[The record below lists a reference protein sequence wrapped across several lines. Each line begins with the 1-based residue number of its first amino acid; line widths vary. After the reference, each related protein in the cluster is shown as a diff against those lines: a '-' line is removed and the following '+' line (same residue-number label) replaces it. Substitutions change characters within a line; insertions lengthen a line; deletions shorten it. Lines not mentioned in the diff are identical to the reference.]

1 MLACH
6 AATLDSTLTDPTS
19 GKAAVS
25 NLNPRSP
32 LVVDT
37 HELGRRAGSM
47 RELSYTVP
55 APEGIGISAIGVPT
69 GSDIELDLRL
79 ESVVEGVLVT
89 GTAVVNLLGECSRC
103 LDPIADQIDVDLQE
117 LYRYPELDA
126 YGRPSKEAPT
136 EPDED
141 DDTLYLDG
149 DLLDLEPIVR
159 DAVVL
164 DLPIAPLCQED
175 CAGLCPECGFN
186 RNEDQSHSHEV
197 LDPRWAALGALGA
210 GSDSGSPEVGDSE
223 RPQDLRFDDQ
233 EDREES

>member
-1 MLACH
+1 
-6 AATLDSTLTDPTS
+6 
-19 GKAAVS
+19 
-25 NLNPRSP
+25 
-32 LVVDT
+32 
-37 HELGRRAGSM
+37 M
-47 RELSYTVP
+47 REVSYQVP
-55 APEGIGISAIGVPT
+55 APEGIGISAIGVPA
-69 GSDIELDLRL
+69 GSDIELDIRL

-103 LDPIADQIDVDLQE
+103 LDPIADQMDVDLQE

-126 YGRPSKEAPT
+126 YGRVNSQASGEQ
-136 EPDED
+136 DED
-141 DDTLYLDG
+141 DETLYLDG

-186 RNEDQSHSHEV
+186 RNEDPAHSHEV
-197 LDPRWAALGALGA
+197 LDPRWAALGSLG
-210 GSDSGSPEVGDSE
+210 GSLDSDPSETEAQVSPT
-223 RPQDLRFDDQ
+223 

>member
-1 MLACH
+1 VN
-6 AATLDSTLTDPTS
+6 T
-19 GKAAVS
+19 
-25 NLNPRSP
+25 LNPRSP

-55 APEGIGISAIGVPT
+55 APEGIGISAISVPA
-69 GSDIELDLRL
+69 GSDIELDFRL

-126 YGRPSKEAPT
+126 YGRVTGQVQA
-136 EPDED
+136 EPDDD

-149 DLLDLEPIVR
+149 DLLDLEPILR

-186 RNEDQSHSHEV
+186 RNEDPAHSHEV
-197 LDPRWAALGALGA
+197 LDPRWAALGALG
-210 GSDSGSPEVGDSE
+210 GTVDPDNHGFELVESPEDARSTE
-223 RPQDLRFDDQ
+223 Q